1 MSTFVLLMT
10 IVPAATLLLVGFLP
24 NRLVDQ
30 RVEQTRRWVTF
41 LAGIQS
47 VASILALVVSLPM
60 LLGGS
65 PGWVVRPFSQLS
77 AFTVYYDGF
86 TAMMLALVSFVG
98 FVVCRYAI
106 RYLDGEP
113 QQGRFYRWAGVT
125 IGSVSFVVFSGN
137 LLLLLAAWVL
147 TSLGLHQ
154 LLLYYPERT
163 GSQRAAWTKFA
174 ISRVGDVLLIAATAL
189 VFRQFGTFD
198 LAEIFTAVQGQSGES
213 GWLPAIAWLFI
224 LAAVTKSAQFPLH
237 SWLPETMETP
247 TPVSALMHA
256 GIVNAG
262 GYLVI
267 RLSPILVEAPAAL
280 AALSI
285 IGTLTVTFAG
295 IVMMTQ
301 TSIKRSLAY
310 STIAQMGFM
319 MLQCGLGAFSA
330 AMLHILA
337 HSLYKA
343 YAFLNSGSV
352 LAEAA
357 GMRKPA
363 SAQGSMFQTATLPFA
378 LIISTAS
385 VTLAALMFGIN
396 LGSKSG
402 GLVLAFVL
410 TLALT
415 TWLWDVLKL
424 NSTRVTLTGMFV
436 AGCLAIFY
444 MAAYFTVDHI
454 VAGSVTKFDGGG
466 VLNAVAA
473 ADVVVL
479 FCGLFLIQLILSTD
493 RGREWFEPLRIHAVN
508 GFYVDVLTERMFASA
523 KAD

>member
-1 MSTFVLLMT
+1 MSTFLLLMT
-10 IVPAATLLLVGFLP
+10 TVPAALLLLVGFLSGHF
-24 NRLVDQ
+24 VDQ
-30 RVEQTRRWVTF
+30 RVKKTRLGVTF
-41 LAGIQS
+41 LAGLQS
-47 VASILALVVSLPM
+47 VASILALVVALPT
-60 LLGGS
+60 LLSGAS
-65 PGWVVRPFSQLS
+65 GWVIQPTGLLS
-77 AFTVYYDGF
+77 AITVYYDGF
-86 TAMMLALVSFVG
+86 TAMMLTLVSFVG
-98 FVVCRYAI
+98 FVVCRYSI

-113 QQGRFYRWAGVT
+113 QQGRFYRWAGTT
-125 IGSVSFVVFSGN
+125 IGAVSFVVLSGN
-137 LLLLLAAWVL
+137 LLLLLAAWIV

-154 LLLYYPERT
+154 LLLYYPDRS

-174 ISRVGDVLLIAATAL
+174 ISRVGDGLLILATGL
-189 VFRQFGTFD
+189 VYRQFGTFD
-198 LAEIFTAVQGQSGES
+198 LAEIFSAVRALNGDTGSLQ
-213 GWLPAIAWLFI
+213 AISWLFM
-224 LAAVTKSAQFPLH
+224 LGAVTKSAQFPVH

-285 IGTLTVTFAG
+285 IGTITVTFAG

-343 YAFLNSGSV
+343 YAFLNSGNV

-357 GMRKPA
+357 GMRKPVIPL
-363 SAQGSMFQTATLPFA
+363 SSMAQMKALPFA
-378 LIISTAS
+378 LLISMAS
-385 VTLAALMFGIN
+385 VMMAALMFGIN

-402 GLVLAFVL
+402 GLVLALVL
-410 TLALT
+410 TIALT
-415 TWLWDVLKL
+415 TWLWDVMKL
-424 NSTRVTLTGMFV
+424 NTSRVTLTGLSV
-436 AGCLAIFY
+436 TLSLAIFY
-444 MAAYFTVDHI
+444 MAAYFAVDHI
-454 VAGSVTKFDGGG
+454 VAGSVMKFDGGG
-466 VLNAVAA
+466 FLNAVAA
-473 ADVVVL
+473 TDVVVL
-479 FCGLFLIQLILSTD
+479 FCGLFLVQLFLSND
-493 RGREWFEPLRIHAVN
+493 RGRELLEPVRIHAMN
-508 GFYVDVLTERMFASA
+508 GFYVDVLAERIFARG
-523 KAD
+523 KAN